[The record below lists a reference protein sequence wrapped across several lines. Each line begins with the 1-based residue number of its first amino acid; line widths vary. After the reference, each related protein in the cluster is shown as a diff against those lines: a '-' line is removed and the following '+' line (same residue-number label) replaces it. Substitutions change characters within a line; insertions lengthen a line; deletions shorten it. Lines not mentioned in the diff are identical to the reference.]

1 MNFKTDEER
10 NNFVIDNMSLVP
22 FLVNRYFMNY
32 VGIDSAWGYEDILQL
47 GYISLIKATNKFDE
61 ENINIKFSYWLR
73 LFMKREFQNTFREVR
88 CGIRYKRDI
97 PKKRDMVIKLANN
110 GLTDKEISKKIGM
123 SLKDIDSMKQISYN
137 GISLDALDDDGEET
151 DFTSIDRLMYKSKNY
166 STLDIEEDILE
177 GFSER
182 DKDIFKLAK
191 IGGFTHKEIA
201 KKYNMSAKNVGRIIC
216 DIKKGM
222 KEKINPDMKKV
233 S

>member
-10 NNFVIDNMSLVP
+10 NNFVIDNMKLVP

-61 ENINIKFSYWLR
+61 NVNIKFSCWLR
-73 LFMKREFQNTFREVR
+73 LFMKREFQSTFREVR

-97 PKKRDMVIKLANN
+97 PKTRDMIIKLANN
-110 GLTDKEISKKIGM
+110 GFTDKEISKKTGM

-222 KEKINPDMKKV
+222 KEKANPDMKKV

>member
-1 MNFKTDEER
+1 
-10 NNFVIDNMSLVP
+10 
-22 FLVNRYFMNY
+22 
-32 VGIDSAWGYEDILQL
+32 
-47 GYISLIKATNKFDE
+47 
-61 ENINIKFSYWLR
+61 
-73 LFMKREFQNTFREVR
+73 
-88 CGIRYKRDI
+88 
-97 PKKRDMVIKLANN
+97 MVIKLANN
-110 GLTDKEISKKIGM
+110 GFTDKEISKKTGM

-201 KKYNMSAKNVGRIIC
+201 KKYNMSAKNVGRIISRL
-216 DIKKGM
+216 
-222 KEKINPDMKKV
+222 KIIPLEPIFFKYLTEL
-233 S
+233 

>member
-10 NNFVIDNMSLVP
+10 NNFVIDNMNLVP

-88 CGIRYKRDI
+88 YGIRYKRDI

-110 GLTDKEISKKIGM
+110 GLTDKEISKKTGM
-123 SLKDIDSMKQISYN
+123 SLKDIDSMKQILYN